1 MQPVDAFPPREAP
14 AGQAGDAAPESPAAV
29 PPQAPAAFAYPSVD
43 PGFPALGL
51 DELLAAHANLLSRI
65 KICYGT
71 DRPTFERDVL
81 PLVRRYAA
89 FVHLLPAT
97 PANYFNVPGGL
108 LQLGL
113 ETAFFALQGTDAHI
127 FSGRATITTRRHLE
141 PRWRLATFIA
151 GLCAEVHRTLGQVIV
166 TDHAGNEWQ
175 PYLLGLHPWLS
186 QHAVARY
193 YLKWIP
199 NAADSPG
206 LSLFVLPQIVPVE
219 TLQHLAQGNAVVV
232 PHMMASL
239 SGMPLYR
246 EHNILAELVRRSA
259 ALVIDRFLKASAD
272 RYGKPQLG
280 SHLERYLVDALRRLV
295 ATHPAWLPNGERSRV
310 WYGRDGLFLVWP
322 NAAAEVRK
330 LLEAD
335 QLPGVPKAP
344 ETMLEVL
351 LGAGVFEARAD
362 GKPLWTIAPPGAKT
376 PLEAVKLA
384 AAAAVLA
391 GLEPRPKPLADALA
405 AEPAAAPGGS
415 AERAAVAPAPV
426 PAPAR
431 SHAPGPVPAEPPKAE
446 PHQLELPVSPLGAAS
461 PAAPAPETGERAAEA
476 GGTQATIRGA
486 STSDASATAQAAPP
500 VAPALALHAPMR
512 LAPRVRAALVDIV
525 DALNTGSAAPMAAAA
540 PAGLFVALAEFE
552 RRHVEPSLALRA
564 LREAR
569 MLAGGGDGPAPTS
582 TWAFGGQVCLGLTI
596 APPFVSGM
604 EPAADAGS
612 GKR

>member
-1 MQPVDAFPPREAP
+1 MQPADAFPPRVAP
-14 AGQAGDAAPESPAAV
+14 AGQAGDAAPERPAAA

-186 QHAVARY
+186 RHAVARY

-362 GKPLWTIAPPGAKT
+362 GKPLWTIAPPGAKP

-391 GLEPRPKPLADALA
+391 GLEPRPEPLADALA
-405 AEPAAAPGGS
+405 AEPAAAPAGS
-415 AERAAVAPAPV
+415 AGRAAVAAAPV
-426 PAPAR
+426 PTPTPT
-431 SHAPGPVPAEPPKAE
+431 PGPVPAEPPKAE

-486 STSDASATAQAAPP
+486 STSDASATAQAPPP

-512 LAPRVRAALVDIV
+512 LAPRVRAALVDII

-540 PAGLFVALAEFE
+540 PAGLIVALAEFE

-582 TWAFGGQVCLGLTI
+582 TWVFGGEACLGLTI

-604 EPAADAGS
+604 APAADDAGS

>member
-14 AGQAGDAAPESPAAV
+14 AGQPGDAAPESPAAV
-29 PPQAPAAFAYPSVD
+29 PPQAPAAFAYPAVD

-108 LQLGL
+108 LQVGL

-166 TDHAGNEWQ
+166 TDHAGSEWQ

-186 QHAVARY
+186 QHAVTRY

-199 NAADSPG
+199 NAPDSPG

-219 TLQHLAQGNAVVV
+219 TLQHLAQGNTVVV

-259 ALVIDRFLKASAD
+259 AMVIDRFLKASAD

-295 ATHPAWLPNGERSRV
+295 ATHPAWLPNSERSRV

-322 NAAAEVRK
+322 NAAADVRK

-351 LGAGVFEARAD
+351 LGAGVFETRAD

-391 GLEPRPKPLADALA
+391 GLEPRPEPLADALA
-405 AEPAAAPGGS
+405 AELGAAPEGS
-415 AERAAVAPAPV
+415 AAPTPTPT
-426 PAPAR
+426 PAHSR
-431 SHAPGPVPAEPPKAE
+431 APGPLPAASPRAE
-446 PHQLELPVSPLGAAS
+446 PHQLELPVSALGAAG
-461 PAAPAPETGERAAEA
+461 PGTPAPETGERAADT
-476 GGTQATIRGA
+476 GGPQSTVQGA
-486 STSDASATAQAAPP
+486 SASDASSAAQADPP
-500 VAPALALHAPMR
+500 VAPSLALHAPMR
-512 LAPRVRAALVDIV
+512 LAPHVRAALVDIV
-525 DALNTGSAAPMAAAA
+525 DALNTGSAAPMAAAT

-582 TWAFGGQVCLGLTI
+582 TWVFGGEACLGLTI

-612 GKR
+612 GNR